1 MKQQL
6 KKDFGMGQLI
16 TIRLL
21 DLYAAMMNATF
32 IEDSLDEMLY
42 QKMEVNNS
50 RPLLHGN
57 LF

>member
-1 MKQQL
+1 
-6 KKDFGMGQLI
+6 
-16 TIRLL
+16 
-21 DLYAAMMNATF
+21 MMNATF